1 MSSSPAILDEVGFTT
16 PSRRSASSAGGRGP
30 CVVGLRGDASSPPP
44 PQQNAINSGGDYPH
58 LELYDDDDKVIVEQA
73 LVARA
78 NAVQPSSPPAAP
90 WAPKKRALAGRGRTA
105 PDTPVCQA
113 CL

>member
-1 MSSSPAILDEVGFTT
+1 
-16 PSRRSASSAGGRGP
+16 
-30 CVVGLRGDASSPPP
+30 
-44 PQQNAINSGGDYPH
+44 
-58 LELYDDDDKVIVEQA
+58 VIVEQV

-105 PDTPVCQA
+105 PDTTMSYKAAVA
-113 CL
+113 LEGGDL